1 MMADTKNR
9 GKPDKRVRGG
19 MWRTYRSGIKSEVLA
34 ALVIIAVVIGIAFW
48 VNNFFYGFER
58 TEHAAQQT
66 AVQDTEI
73 TGAQE
78 QAKKQFRQSE
88 DWKLIL
94 VNRDHPLEE
103 EYSSE
108 LTELRYGQSV
118 DSRIYPELQAMFDEM
133 RASGLA
139 PKVVEG
145 YRSREQQTDKLNEKI
160 RDYMGYGKSR
170 EEARELALMRVEE
183 PGTCEHETGMC
194 VDVSSEEGDN
204 ESANEVWKWMDEN
217 CSNYGFIKRYPYDK
231 SSITGIKGEPWHYRY
246 VGAEAAQEIMKKG
259 ITLEEYLGAV
269 SR

>member
-1 MMADTKNR
+1 MADTRNR
-9 GKPDKRVRGG
+9 GKPDKEVRGE
-19 MWRTYRSGIKSEVLA
+19 MWRSYRNGIRNEVLA
-34 ALVIIAVVIGIAFW
+34 ALLIIAVVIGIAFW
-48 VNNFFYGFER
+48 VNNFFYGFDR
-58 TEHAAQQT
+58 TELAYHET
-66 AVQDTEI
+66 TVQSTEKS
-73 TGAQE
+73 GAQE
-78 QAKKQFRQSE
+78 QAPKGFRQSE
-88 DWKLIL
+88 DWRLIL

-103 EYSSE
+103 EYSTE

-118 DSRIYPELQAMFDEM
+118 DSRIYPDLQAMFDEM
-133 RASGLA
+133 RADGLT

-170 EEARELALMRVEE
+170 EEATELALMRVEE

-246 VGAEAAQEIMKKG
+246 VGAEAAQEIMEKG

>member
-1 MMADTKNR
+1 MMADIKYR
-9 GKPDKRVRGG
+9 GTHDKRIRGG
-19 MWRTYRSGIKSEVLA
+19 MWRTYRSEFKREVLA

-48 VNNFFYGFER
+48 VNNFFYGFDR
-58 TEHAAQQT
+58 TELAAQDT
-66 AVQDTEI
+66 AVQAADK

-78 QAKKQFRQSE
+78 QAQKQFRQSE